1 MPDTTPVSDLTTSL
15 DTTSCPQ
22 CDAIAEVL
30 DRSVVDSTDGP
41 VELAR
46 IACID
51 RHHFLLPVEHLARVI
66 A

>member
-22 CDAIAEVL
+22 CGAVAEVL
-30 DRSVVDSTDGP
+30 DRSVVESTDGP

-46 IACID
+46 IACLA
-51 RHHFLLPVEHLARVI
+51 RHHFLLPVEHLARTT